1 MPVVL
6 AHAGHDHGPNL
17 ALIALVAV
25 VLVLAVVGAAAA
37 ARKGR
42 RRRIPGRTPWEGS
55 GT

>member
-6 AHAGHDHGPNL
+6 AHAGHNHGPNV

-25 VLVLAVVGAAAA
+25 VLALAVVGAAAA
-37 ARKGR
+37 VRKGR
-42 RRRIPGRTPWEGS
+42 LRRMPGRTPWEGS